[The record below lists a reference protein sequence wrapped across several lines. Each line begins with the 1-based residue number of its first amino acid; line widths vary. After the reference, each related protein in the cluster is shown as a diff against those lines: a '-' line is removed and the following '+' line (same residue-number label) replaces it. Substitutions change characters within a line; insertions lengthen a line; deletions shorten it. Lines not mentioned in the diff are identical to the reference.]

1 MCHTISYELSP
12 PQYLVFIS
20 DWLIDIGYSQI
31 SELKAVWT
39 PSWSWC
45 VITSWNQ
52 FLRSFHLVCVSEW
65 GQSRCNQRGWKQ
77 SNNQSRTQPS
87 LICAD
92 DQPSTSS
99 EANVQFWK
107 LKSCY
112 WFLWHIDA
120 DRQKVPT
127 WGGGQHLSLL
137 FSFSSLQG
145 IVAPSS
151 KLIFIFSWSL
161 ESKSLCSTH
170 QLCINFGGVGER
182 R

>member
-1 MCHTISYELSP
+1 MCVIHTKSYELSP

-20 DWLIDIGYSQI
+20 DWSIDIGYSQV
-31 SELKAVWT
+31 SAKSCWT
-39 PSWSWC
+39 PIWTWC
-45 VITSWNQ
+45 SISSWNQ
-52 FLRSFHLVCVSEW
+52 FLHSFHLVCVCEW
-65 GQSRCNQRGWKQ
+65 GQSRRYQRGWKQ

-99 EANVQFWK
+99 KANVQFWK

-137 FSFSSLQG
+137 FSFSSLL
-145 IVAPSS
+145 VPLPNWFSS
-151 KLIFIFSWSL
+151 FPD
-161 ESKSLCSTH
+161 H
-170 QLCINFGGVGER
+170 
-182 R
+182 